1 MSDTPKTAL
10 KSDDGGGALDK
21 ALDVLEAIGNA
32 PQGMDHAAL
41 AAVVHLPRTTL
52 YRVLGTLVERGMIR
66 RDRAHKVYRLGF
78 RYLEL
83 VRNAYLMPDLT
94 AAASYELR
102 TLRDLTGETSYLAV
116 LDGGQVLSLE
126 RCEGAHSQ
134 RSAAALG
141 QSKPVYC
148 TSQGKAML
156 SAMDEAARNK
166 ALKGVTWEALTPLTL
181 TDRRRLNVELN
192 ITAQRGYAIDDEEIV
207 LGVRC
212 VGAPIVDAAGQVR
225 GALSVA
231 GPAFRLTLERL
242 ALIGPEVA
250 EAARRV
256 GAQLAPADSRVPD
269 GAVRAV
275 PGQWAFHGA
284 LPRWSGSGALYWADT
299 LAPSIRVLDQGG
311 DRLLCTLDAPVVGM
325 VMLPSGLLVAHQQGW
340 LQLDHDGRAQP
351 LDHWPGA
358 GLQALC
364 AHPDTSLWACLQHEP
379 WHWHVGAV
387 RGRPPAEPG
396 WRFDEPI
403 TALAWDADGALLYA
417 VAPQSGTIYQMKAGA
432 PQVRRF
438 ATLPKGSG
446 KLSGLALDA
455 DGGVWTALRGG
466 WSVVRFSPD
475 GSLDRLVGMPVPCP
489 TDLGF
494 SADGARLVV
503 TSSRDAFDAE
513 TLKTAPLS
521 GQLFAIDHRAQE

>member
-1 MSDTPKTAL
+1 MRNDENNGTL
-10 KSDDGGGALDK
+10 EK

-32 PQGMDHAAL
+32 PQGLDHVQL
-41 AAVVHLPRTTL
+41 GELVNLPRTTL
-52 YRVLGTLVERGMIR
+52 YRVLGSLVARGMIR
-66 RDRAHKVYRLGF
+66 RDRARKVYRLGF

-102 TLRDLTGETSYLAV
+102 TLRDLTGETAYLAV
-116 LDGGQVLSLE
+116 LDGNQVLSLE

-141 QSKPVYC
+141 QSKPLYC
-148 TSQGKAML
+148 TSQGKAIL
-156 SAMDEAARNK
+156 SVMDEAARNK
-166 ALKGVTWEALTPLTL
+166 ALKGVSWEALTPLTL
-181 TDRRRLNVELN
+181 TDRRRLNAELK

-231 GPAFRLTLERL
+231 GPAFRLTLDRL

-256 GAQLAPADSRVPD
+256 GAQLAPAEVRVPD
-269 GAVRAV
+269 GAVSAV

-284 LPRWSGSGALYWADT
+284 FPRCSAQGPLYWADT
-299 LAPSIRVLDQGG
+299 LAPSIHLADKTG
-311 DRLLCTLDAPVVGM
+311 DRLFCTLESPIVGM
-325 VMLPSGLLVAHQQGW
+325 LMQPEGLLVAHQQGW
-340 LQLDHDGRAQP
+340 VRVDDGGKTQP
-351 LDHWPGA
+351 LEHWPGA

-364 AHPDTSLWACLQHEP
+364 AHPDASQWGCVHTDPGTWQ
-379 WHWHVGAV
+379 VGAV
-387 RGRPPAEPG
+387 QGRPPGEPV
-396 WRFDEPI
+396 WRFDEPV
-403 TALAWDADGALLYA
+403 TALAWDAEGAQLFA
-417 VAPQSGTIYQMKAGA
+417 VAPNSGTIYQMRPGA

-438 ATLPKGSG
+438 ASLPKGSG
-446 KLSGLALDA
+446 KLSGLALDSR
-455 DGGVWTALRGG
+455 GGVWTALRGG
-466 WSVVRFSPD
+466 WSVVCFSQD
-475 GSLDRLVGMPVPCP
+475 GNLEHVIGVPVPCP
-489 TDLGF
+489 TDVGL
-494 SADGARLVV
+494 SNDGASLFV

-513 TLKTAPLS
+513 ALKTAPLS
-521 GQLFAIDHRAQE
+521 GQLFTIDLRTQA

>member
-1 MSDTPKTAL
+1 MKNEEN
-10 KSDDGGGALDK
+10 GGALEK

-32 PQGMDHAAL
+32 PQGMDHTQL
-41 AAVVHLPRTTL
+41 AEAVNLPRTTL
-52 YRVLGTLVERGMIR
+52 YRVLGSLVARGMVR
-66 RDRAHKVYRLGF
+66 RDRTHKVYKLGF

-102 TLRDLTGETSYLAV
+102 TLRDLTGETAYLAV
-116 LDGGQVLSLE
+116 LDGNQVLSLE
-126 RCEGAHSQ
+126 RCEGAHSR

-141 QSKPVYC
+141 QSKPLYC
-148 TSQGKAML
+148 TSQGKAIL
-156 SAMDEAARNK
+156 SAMDEATRNK
-166 ALKGVTWEALTPLTL
+166 ALKGVSWEALTPLTL

-256 GAQLAPADSRVPD
+256 GAQLAPAETRVPD
-269 GAVRAV
+269 AAVCAV
-275 PGQWAFHGA
+275 PGHWAFHGA
-284 LPRWSGSGALYWADT
+284 FPHPSPDGLSLYWADT
-299 LAPSIRVLDQGG
+299 LAPSIHRLDGSG
-311 DRLLCTLDAPVVGM
+311 DRLFCTLESPIVGM
-325 VMLPSGLLVAHQQGW
+325 LAQPQGLLVAHQQGW
-340 LQLDHDGRAQP
+340 ARVDTSGDIRP
-351 LDHWPGA
+351 LEHWPGH

-364 AHPDTSLWACLQHEP
+364 AHPDASLWGCLHTGSGT
-379 WHWHVGAV
+379 WHVGPV
-387 RGRPPAEPG
+387 QGRPPGEPV
-396 WRFDEPI
+396 WCFDEPV
-403 TALAWDADGALLYA
+403 TALAWDAEGTQLYGI
-417 VAPQSGTIYQMKAGA
+417 APSSGTIYQMRSGAG
-432 PQVRRF
+432 QVRRF

-446 KLSGLALDA
+446 KLSGLALDER
-455 DGGVWTALRGG
+455 GGVWTALRGG
-466 WSVVRFSPD
+466 WSVVCFSLD
-475 GSLDRLVGMPVPCP
+475 GSLDRVIGMPVPCP
-489 TDLGF
+489 TDIGF
-494 SADGARLVV
+494 SADKTRLYV

-513 TLKTAPLS
+513 ALKTAPLS
-521 GQLFAIDHRAQE
+521 GQVFVIDHRMQESSVPL

>member
-1 MSDTPKTAL
+1 MKHEENN
-10 KSDDGGGALDK
+10 GALEK

-32 PQGMDHAAL
+32 PQGMDHVQLAEAAN
-41 AAVVHLPRTTL
+41 LPRTTL
-52 YRVLGTLVERGMIR
+52 YRVLGSLVARGMVR
-66 RDRAHKVYRLGF
+66 RDRARKVYRLGF

-94 AAASYELR
+94 AAASHELR
-102 TLRDLTGETSYLAV
+102 SLRDLTGETAYLAV
-116 LDGGQVLSLE
+116 LDGNQVLSLE

-156 SAMDEAARNK
+156 SAMDEAGRNK
-166 ALKGVTWEALTPLTL
+166 ALKGVSWEALTPLTL
-181 TDRRRLNVELN
+181 TDRRRLNAELK

-256 GAQLAPADSRVPD
+256 GAQLAPAETRVPD
-269 GAVRAV
+269 AAVCPV
-275 PGQWAFHGA
+275 PGQWAFEGA
-284 LPRWSGSGALYWADT
+284 FPRWSAQGALYWADT
-299 LAPSIRVLDQGG
+299 LAPSIHRLDGAG
-311 DRLLCTLDAPVVGM
+311 DRLFCTLESPIVGM
-325 VMLPSGLLVAHQQGW
+325 LALPDGLLVAHQRGW
-340 LQLDHDGRAQP
+340 ARVDGEGNARP
-351 LDHWPGA
+351 LEHWPGD
-358 GLQALC
+358 GFQALG
-364 AHPDTSLWACLQHEP
+364 AHPDGSWWGCLQVATAA
-379 WHWHVGAV
+379 WHVGAV
-387 RGRPPAEPG
+387 HGRPAGEPG
-396 WRFDEPI
+396 WRFAEPV
-403 TALAWDADGALLYA
+403 TALAWDPSGTQLYA
-417 VAPQSGTIYQMKAGA
+417 VAPQSGTIYQMKAGTA
-432 PQVRRF
+432 QVRRF

-466 WSVVRFSPD
+466 WSVVRFAPD
-475 GSLDRLVGMPVPCP
+475 GSMDRLVGVPVPCP

-494 SADGARLVV
+494 SADGAQLFV
-503 TSSRDAFDAE
+503 TTSRDAFDAE

-521 GQLFAIDHRAQE
+521 GQLFTIDHGAQA

>member
-1 MSDTPKTAL
+1 METLK
-10 KSDDGGGALDK
+10 KSDDAGGALDK
-21 ALDVLEAIGNA
+21 ALDVLDAIGNA
-32 PQGMDHAAL
+32 PQGMDHVRL
-41 AAVVHLPRTTL
+41 AEAVNLPRTTL
-52 YRVLGTLVERGMIR
+52 YRVLGTLVARGMIR
-66 RDRAHKVYRLGF
+66 RDRTRKVYRLGF

-83 VRNAYLMPDLT
+83 VRNAYLMPDLV

-102 TLRDLTGETSYLAV
+102 SLRDLTGETAYLAV
-116 LDGGQVLSLE
+116 LDGNQVLSLE
-126 RCEGAHSQ
+126 RCEGAHSE

-148 TSQGKAML
+148 TSQGKAIL
-156 SAMDEAARNK
+156 SAMDEAGRNK
-166 ALKGVTWEALTPLTL
+166 ALKGVTWDALTPLTL
-181 TDRRRLNVELN
+181 TDRRRLNAELK

-231 GPAFRLTLERL
+231 GPAFRLTLDRL

-256 GAQLAPADSRVPD
+256 GAQLAPAETRVPD
-269 GAVRAV
+269 AAVCAV

-284 LPRWSGSGALYWADT
+284 FPRWAADGALYWADT
-299 LAPSIRVLDQGG
+299 LAPSIRLFDGVE
-311 DRLLCTLDAPVVGM
+311 DRMLCRLEAPVAGM
-325 VMLPSGLLVAHQQGW
+325 VALPDGLLVAHQKGW
-340 LQLDHDGRAQP
+340 ARIDADGRIQP
-351 LDHWPGA
+351 LEHWPGE

-364 AHPDTSLWACLQHEP
+364 PHPDGSLWGCVQTETWAWKVC
-379 WHWHVGAV
+379 AV
-387 RGRPPAEPG
+387 RGRPASEPC
-396 WRFDEPI
+396 WRFDEPVA
-403 TALAWDADGALLYA
+403 ALAWDADGTQLFA
-417 VAPQSGTIYQMKAGA
+417 VAPRSGTIYQVRAGSA
-432 PQVRRF
+432 QVRRF

-446 KLSGLALDA
+446 KLSGLALDGL
-455 DGGVWTALRGG
+455 GGVWTALRGG
-466 WSVVRFSPD
+466 WGVVRFAPD
-475 GSLDRLVGMPVPCP
+475 GNLDRLVGLPVPCP

-494 SADGARLVV
+494 SPDGQRLFV
-503 TSSRDAFDAE
+503 TTSRDAFDAE